1 MSGSAGFAAGTAGV
15 DRKTLMQQ
23 TLLPQH
29 MATTLQAYREGADKF
44 WPLSCVS
51 HASVDKVLPA
61 NAFLSDSNPV
71 MSRDRVLPACFS
83 IAVGE
88 CA

>member
-1 MSGSAGFAAGTAGV
+1 
-15 DRKTLMQQ
+15 MQQ

-29 MATTLQAYREGADKF
+29 MATTLQAYREGPDKF

-61 NAFLSDSNPV
+61 DAFFSEPTS
-71 MSRDRVLPACFS
+71 MISRNRVLPACLS
-83 IAVGE
+83 IAIGE
-88 CA
+88 SA